1 MTETT
6 TCPPIPRAHQLI
18 KGMMGYAA
26 FSAGKG
32 KPANPY
38 ADTEHEAEWEAGYG
52 IGFDKCGHDKQ
63 AAFEAEPYA

>member
-1 MTETT
+1 
-6 TCPPIPRAHQLI
+6 
-18 KGMMGYAA
+18 MMGYAA